1 VTDRNQLPLDTIWPR
16 LIAIADEMA
25 TTLVRTAFTHDVI
38 EVHDMS
44 TGLYDDRGYLIAQTW
59 LGAVGHVGVMPY
71 FGKTMLQA
79 FPPET
84 VRPGDVFVCN
94 DPWLANGQTAD
105 VFIMTPG
112 FVGDRLLGFSVT
124 TVHHMDIGGRKGCG
138 ASEEVYEE
146 GLLIPPL
153 RLYREGRPNEDLF
166 AILRRNVRFAE
177 KVVGDFRAQVAAGWV
192 GVARLESLAR
202 EYGLTS
208 LRGVADEIVTR
219 TERSMRRG
227 LAELP
232 DGTYRSEVLM
242 DLDGLDE
249 PLKLELALTIKGD
262 ELTADF
268 TGTSPQVRRPIN
280 SPINYTRA
288 WVAVGIKLVC
298 DPSLPN
304 NEGTYRPLTVKAPDG
319 CLLNPTYPAA
329 TFWRISSGTL
339 IAELMFRALAQ
350 VVPDRVPADSGSLPV
365 CQFYVAGQWRSG
377 QAFALHQHAFGGMG
391 GRPGRDGLASISFPY
406 NVRDVSV
413 EWSEMETPVLI
424 ERRELI
430 ADSGG
435 PGQWR
440 GGLGEEFV
448 LRAFPGGD
456 ADSARPIVLSGSAGR
471 MRFPPQGLFGG
482 FAGSLCTIEI
492 NGNRVPP
499 TSSPEIVFRA
509 SDVVRLRLSG
519 GGGYG
524 DPRARDRALV
534 EWDLRNGCVTRE
546 AARELYGHGGA
557 GAASIEP

>member
-1 VTDRNQLPLDTIWPR
+1 
-16 LIAIADEMA
+16 
-25 TTLVRTAFTHDVI
+25 
-38 EVHDMS
+38 
-44 TGLYDDRGYLIAQTW
+44 
-59 LGAVGHVGVMPY
+59 
-71 FGKTMLQA
+71 
-79 FPPET
+79 
-84 VRPGDVFVCN
+84 
-94 DPWLANGQTAD
+94 
-105 VFIMTPG
+105 
-112 FVGDRLLGFSVT
+112 
-124 TVHHMDIGGRKGCG
+124 
-138 ASEEVYEE
+138 
-146 GLLIPPL
+146 
-153 RLYREGRPNEDLF
+153 
-166 AILRRNVRFAE
+166 VRFAE

-192 GVARLESLAR
+192 GVARLEAIAR

-208 LRGVADEIVTR
+208 LRSVADEIIAR
-219 TERSMRRG
+219 TEASMRRG
-227 LAELP
+227 IRELP

-242 DLDGLDE
+242 DLDGFDE
-249 PLKLELALTIKGD
+249 PLKLELALTIRGD

-288 WVAVGIKLVC
+288 WVAVGTKLVC

-339 IAELMFRALAQ
+339 IAELMFRAFAQ

-365 CQFYVAGQWRSG
+365 WQFYVAGVRRSG
-377 QAFALHQHAFGGMG
+377 AAFALHQHAFGGMG
-391 GRPGRDGLASISFPY
+391 GRPGRDGLASLSFPY

-424 ERRELI
+424 DRRELL

-448 LRAFPGGD
+448 LRAFSGGD
-456 ADSARPIVLSGSAGR
+456 VDRTKSIILSGSAGR

-482 FAGSLCTIEI
+482 RPGALCRIDVNDTPI
-492 NGNRVPP
+492 RP
-499 TSSPEIVFRA
+499 TSSPEIPFRA
-509 SDVVRLRLSG
+509 SDVVRLRLPG

-524 DPRARDRALV
+524 EPAKRDRQLI
-534 EWDLRNGCVTRE
+534 ESDLRNGYITPE
-546 AARELYGHGGA
+546 AARRDYGWGG
-557 GAASIEP
+557 S